1 MKDTTNLKKGDT
13 VAVTVGKDKGKT
25 GKVSEVD
32 RKSNTVVVEGLNI
45 HHRFKK
51 ASGGKPGSKVAFAS
65 AMPVGKVVAVCP
77 HCGKATRI
85 GHSFLENGSKQRV
98 CKHCGKAI

>member
-25 GKVSEVD
+25 GKINEVD
-32 RKSNTVVVEGLNI
+32 RKTNMLVVEGMNI

-51 ASGGKPGSKVAFAS
+51 ASTGGAGTKISFAARMPASKVTLI
-65 AMPVGKVVAVCP
+65 CP

-85 GHSFLENGSKQRV
+85 GHAFLDNGTKQRV
-98 CKHCGKAI
+98 C